1 MTNNDLISKNWQNI
15 KDQISQT
22 NRELNSIEVLPVTKS
37 VGLKE
42 IQTLID
48 LGFTSFGENRID
60 TLEEKYK
67 LLQNQNIHWHF
78 IGNIQSRKIPGIVTY
93 SHLIHSVGD
102 DSILNKLNNYGL
114 KVLKKIDI
122 LLQVNVA
129 EESQKGGFSVT
140 EIQQKIK
147 SYLNLSN
154 IRIKGLMTMA
164 PQTNDEIMIR
174 NTFSKLRNL
183 RDLIKKDAYPEFK
196 ELSMGMSDDF
206 MIALEEGATIIRI
219 GSSFFKENNK

>member
-1 MTNNDLISKNWQNI
+1 MTSVDCITKNWQNI
-15 KDQISQT
+15 KNRIVTT
-22 NRELNSIEVLPVTKS
+22 NRDLNSIQVLPVTKS

-42 IQTLID
+42 IQILAE
-48 LGFTSFGENRID
+48 LGFNSFGENRID
-60 TLEEKYK
+60 ALAEKYA
-67 LLQNQNIHWHF
+67 LLQHQNFKWHF
-78 IGNIQSRKIPGIVTY
+78 IGNIQSRKIPDIVGC
-93 SHLIHSVGD
+93 SHLIHSVSSD
-102 DSILNKLNNYGL
+102 AILAKLNTYGL
-114 KVLKKIDI
+114 KVAKKIDI

-129 EESQKGGFSVT
+129 QEPQKGGFLVS

-164 PQTNDEIMIR
+164 PQTNDEILIR
-174 NTFSKLRNL
+174 NTFSNLRNL
-183 RDLIKKDAYPEFK
+183 RDLIKKDAYPEFN

-219 GSSFFKENNK
+219 GSSFFKETNK